1 MSHVLTIPLAP
12 EARPARAR
20 AAAPGLLR
28 SPFRVRVMNP
38 RREPAW
44 REAMRW
50 ALTGLTASW
59 AAAEI
64 TLLLIGL

>member
-1 MSHVLTIPLAP
+1 
-12 EARPARAR
+12 
-20 AAAPGLLR
+20 
-28 SPFRVRVMNP
+28 MNP